1 MQICNFVLSLNQQ
14 QKVIDMT
21 TQEWKSLKKDQQLKI
36 LNPLIDIARDMILA
50 GTLKKNVSRFFV
62 NRGFPQLAA
71 DNLVELGELRA
82 EKFTHYKIK

>member
-1 MQICNFVLSLNQQ
+1 
-14 QKVIDMT
+14 MT

-62 NRGFPQLAA
+62 NRGFPQLAS